1 MWLRDLEDTVKN
13 AKDLRD
19 AGFYDVATLYI
30 QLAVEKALKAAIAAL
45 KGEEPPKV
53 HNLMRLYSKVSGK
66 LILNDDQIDFLREL
80 TSAAYDTRYM
90 DVSFRLPRE
99 IYTKDIV
106 DEYMEKA
113 LPIIEHIKSSMKAK
127 KNGDKSINNGR

>member
-45 KGEEPPKV
+45 KGKEPPKD
-53 HNLMRLYSKVSGK
+53 HNLARLYFKIADKVNLSDEEV
-66 LILNDDQIDFLREL
+66 LFLRKL
-80 TSAAYDTRYM
+80 TGAAYGTRYL
-90 DVSFRLPRE
+90 DVNLKLPRE
-99 IYTKDIV
+99 IYTKDV
-106 DEYMEKA
+106 ADKYMKEA
-113 LPIIEHIKSSMKAK
+113 LAIIERVKTSMKA
-127 KNGDKSINNGR
+127 